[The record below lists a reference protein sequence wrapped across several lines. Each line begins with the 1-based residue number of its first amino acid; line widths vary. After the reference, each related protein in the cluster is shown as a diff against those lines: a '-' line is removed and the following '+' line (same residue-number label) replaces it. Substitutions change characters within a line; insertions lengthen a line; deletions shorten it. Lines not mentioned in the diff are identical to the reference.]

1 MQQNGK
7 SVSPTNPGLTPLILA
22 PGGRYSL
29 TTRVPILLPVPG
41 GFQPTVPIHTATVIH
56 PDDPKRFLDVKAL
69 WDTGASHTSITKR
82 VAQQLGLVATSSI
95 KTIHVG
101 GKDDA
106 LVYRADLRLPGGN
119 AGEHPATVTSLQVS
133 DMKDRD
139 PRDFDLIIGMNIIMQ
154 GDFALTGGMG
164 SWRNMTFRSPSAKSP
179 APAIAQTVPGRN
191 DRCPCGSGR
200 KYKKCHGDPKRDR
213 VRQGAWYT
221 RLLPQSMA
229 GS

>member
-1 MQQNGK
+1 MQENGK
-7 SVSPTNPGLTPLILA
+7 SVSPANPGVSPTILA

-29 TTRVPILLPVPG
+29 TTRVAVLVRTPNGLDTL
-41 GFQPTVPIHTATVIH
+41 VPIHNARVIH
-56 PDDPKRFLDVKAL
+56 PDDPDNFLDVKAL

-82 VAQQLGLVATSSI
+82 VVQHLGLVATGSI

-119 AGEHPATVTSLQVS
+119 VREHSATVTSLHVS
-133 DMKDRD
+133 DMRDRD
-139 PRDFDLIIGMNIIMQ
+139 PGDFDLIIGMNIIMQ

-164 SWRNMTFRSPSAKSP
+164 SWRKMTFRSPSAESP
-179 APAIAQTVPGRN
+179 APAIAQIMPGRN
-191 DRCPCGSGR
+191 DRCPCGSDR
-200 KYKKCHGDPKRDR
+200 KYKKCHGDPRRDR
-213 VRQGAWYT
+213 ARQGAWYT
-221 RLLPQSMA
+221 RLLPQNRA